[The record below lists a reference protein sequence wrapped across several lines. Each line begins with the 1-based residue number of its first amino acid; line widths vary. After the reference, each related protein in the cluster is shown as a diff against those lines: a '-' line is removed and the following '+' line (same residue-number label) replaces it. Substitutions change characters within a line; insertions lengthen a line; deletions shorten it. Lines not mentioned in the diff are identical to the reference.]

1 MAREKKT
8 QTFEEIDE
16 NIQFGEVEQPSE
28 RIPLTKETF
37 VSEPEEKKIIRYS
50 ESEEGLINCLTNE
63 KVIVRFIARP
73 RGSVTDPKH
82 VLYGGMSPKAEYMVT
97 TPLLRSGAFADV
109 LTKEEK
115 KYLEHAMGLEPN
127 ALSVYN
133 RTNNFWNDANPNGL
147 GRISLK
153 KGDNQFDLSNPL
165 DYIKVKVLR
174 AYSDVIAP
182 SMQALQDKPK
192 ATYKF
197 VIIRESDVA
206 KDANTK
212 VSIKAQAYMEFGKIN
227 ENKDILRT
235 IIEIIEGRPT
245 ASNNKLE
252 FLQGKVGEL
261 IESNTKLFLNTVKDP
276 LLNNKVLIKKAT
288 EAGIITKKGYYLYL
302 RDGNLPLCNNDQEPT
317 LNVAAAFLAQPK
329 NAELKYTIEAKL
341 KASN

>member
-206 KDANTK
+206 K
-212 VSIKAQAYMEFGKIN
+212 E
-227 ENKDILRT
+227 R
-235 IIEIIEGRPT
+235 
-245 ASNNKLE
+245 
-252 FLQGKVGEL
+252 
-261 IESNTKLFLNTVKDP
+261 
-276 LLNNKVLIKKAT
+276 
-288 EAGIITKKGYYLYL
+288 
-302 RDGNLPLCNNDQEPT
+302 
-317 LNVAAAFLAQPK
+317 
-329 NAELKYTIEAKL
+329 
-341 KASN
+341 